1 MTPFDG
7 GRDAENLDAFA
18 GQLFFGTF
26 FHTGHSQKVCSQ
38 CVFSCELSD
47 CCSARMTCCIPRIY
61 AASRLKIFNITNGN
75 LINVLIALPV

>member
-7 GRDAENLDAFA
+7 GRDAENHDAFA

-26 FHTGHSQKVCSQ
+26 SHTGHNQKVCSQ